1 MFLQYAEIQNFRG
14 IRRLK
19 VDFESDTT
27 VLIGENTWGKS
38 SLLYALFL
46 ILGRSDGQLCSF
58 SADDLYIPIRLKG
71 DQDQSTSAPESS
83 SLSSSAVS
91 SLTPTAPTKGT
102 EPSTAETLAPSQA
115 SVSVSSPPA
124 PSQSTVP
131 KHDYCPASQL
141 LQKQGLGALADLEP
155 LKVINTPNYQRR
167 YYRVK
172 RSDGSAALHI
182 VDLPPASLTSSKEDK
197 AKKRSKSYSSAN
209 EASEAKKAKAAAS
222 STPSA
227 ASAATVPTEASEAL
241 ALISS
246 RPEDSL
252 LSVQS
257 GLRSELLKRAQQVLQ
272 DHEQETLKQDSIQKA
287 QDDVAFYQRDVFT
300 DKVERI
306 VIDLVFCESDY
317 GTLNRAER
325 FAVLRPATYLGEDGL
340 YRIHY
345 RISASMQTN
354 AEGKQEFVTHH
365 ELLHL
370 TDPQNVN
377 QQQVMQELLILNPL
391 LRLRDRRMLK
401 PHLDPQENAW
411 QESGSGQ
418 LYTTA
423 EQVQIAVDETASATL
438 KEMNTP
444 IDPLVDRANAAEC
457 GHGAGADVTS
467 NLQLRVE
474 EGDMQ
479 AISHFFTDI
488 ALDDD
493 LTSSQI
499 KDGISIL
506 NTIAT
511 KYLIN
516 YQSNNLSTAYNWGQM
531 DGEPEQKRT
540 ARDIITHPVSLGS
553 LRSLRASLNDHRPSR
568 TKFLLSLLAGALLM
582 SRGQREIDEYARPI
596 LVLEDIESRFHPT
609 LLLNLWAI
617 LQLLPI
623 QKIVTTNSSQLLS
636 AVSMS
641 KIRRLCKQYYDVRCY
656 RIRDHSFSEEAARK
670 ISFHIRMNRANT
682 LFARCWILVEGETE
696 VWILNEIAN
705 ILDLNLACSGVAVVE
720 FAQCGLNPLIKLAQQ
735 LGIGYH
741 VLTDG
746 DDAGKHYAQIV
757 RDFVGSQNAPEHLSV
772 MPCVDIEHY
781 LYSSGF
787 ADVYQKAA
795 GLIIHEPK
803 EQLPQVRSLDRAVR
817 DTPPMPM
824 AAVTNAANATL
835 SGATTSGMVSHIDPE
850 HVPTAAQTGEVS
862 KAASD
867 KDTEMVQANE
877 HEQAHV
883 STKAKAADDAKA
895 KAQVSKQPVPAK
907 DHELSTVIKTV
918 LHYNLGKQ
926 RDELLKVL
934 ETGHLHS
941 KTQHEKVLPLEEVTR
956 GDINNFY
963 QYVRNL
969 ITHLPRSSSNL
980 TKKQTRILNLLKQE
994 RVLWF
999 AEINQTQQ
1007 EQQIQQGKQSQQSAV
1022 ASVASKAKPQE
1033 TSKTC
1038 ANKERLSK
1046 ERPDLTMAE
1055 SAESLERA
1063 VGTKQGSCNRGQQK
1077 ACSGGDAKGQDFNDF
1092 YGALN
1097 AKELSQQGMSMS
1109 KVIDKALHKKTKP
1122 GMAILVSEALL
1133 QRGVESVPLA
1143 FVAMFA
1149 KVRRMA
1155 QSELP
1160 FT

>member
-1 MFLQYAEIQNFRG
+1 MFLRYAEIQNFRG

-46 ILGRSDGQLCSF
+46 ILGRNDGQLCSF
-58 SADDLYIPIRLKG
+58 SADDLYIPIRLQG
-71 DQDQSTSAPESS
+71 DQDQSTLTSESS
-83 SLSSSAVS
+83 SHLITDS
-91 SLTPTAPTKGT
+91 TKAS
-102 EPSTAETLAPSQA
+102 ESSTATA
-115 SVSVSSPPA
+115 SSRVLNSISPPLA
-124 PSQSTVP
+124 SSQSILP
-131 KHDYCPASQL
+131 KHEHCPASQF
-141 LQKQGLGALADLEP
+141 LQKQGLGVLADLEP
-155 LKVINTPNYQRR
+155 LKIIDTPNYQRR

-172 RSDGSAALHI
+172 RNDGSAALHI
-182 VDLPPASLTSSKEDK
+182 VDLPPVSLIAAKDGKVKKHSKK
-197 AKKRSKSYSSAN
+197 VSSYSSAN
-209 EASEAKKAKAAAS
+209 GVKRAKASPSVMLSSPAAATSAAAFSSEASD
-222 STPSA
+222 
-227 ASAATVPTEASEAL
+227 AL

-246 RPEDSL
+246 RPSDSL

-272 DHEQETLKQDSIQKA
+272 DQEQETLKKDSIQKA

-300 DKVERI
+300 DKVDRI
-306 VIDLVFCESDY
+306 VIDLIFCESDY

-325 FAVLRPATYLGEDGL
+325 FALLRPATYLGEDGL

-345 RISASMQTN
+345 RISAAMQIN
-354 AEGKQEFVTHH
+354 AEGKQEFVTNH
-365 ELLHL
+365 ELLNL
-370 TDPQNVN
+370 TDEKNVN
-377 QQQVMQELLILNPL
+377 QQQVMRELLILNPL

-411 QESGSGQ
+411 QESANGQ
-418 LYTTA
+418 LYTTS
-423 EQVQIAVDETASATL
+423 EQVQKAVETTTSAAL
-438 KEMNTP
+438 KEMSTP
-444 IDPLVDRANAAEC
+444 IDPLIDRANAAEC
-457 GHGAGADVTS
+457 GHGICADVTS
-467 NLQLRVE
+467 NLQLRVD

-511 KYLIN
+511 KYLMN
-516 YQSNNLSTAYNWGQM
+516 YQSNNLSTVYNWEQM
-531 DGEPEQKRT
+531 DGEREQKRT
-540 ARDIITHPVSLGS
+540 ARDIIAHPVSLGS

-656 RIRDHSFSEEAARK
+656 RIRNRSFSEEAARK
-670 ISFHIRMNRANT
+670 ISFHIRMNRAHT

-781 LYSSGF
+781 FYASGF

-803 EQLPQVRSLDRAVR
+803 EQLPQVRNLDRAVR
-817 DTPPMPM
+817 DTPALPTD
-824 AAVTNAANATL
+824 AENSGTNHIANAVP
-835 SGATTSGMVSHIDPE
+835 SSKVSHID
-850 HVPTAAQTGEVS
+850 HNFVQTIAKTEKVS
-862 KAASD
+862 KDTSAIASTD
-867 KDTEMVQANE
+867 ALNM
-877 HEQAHV
+877 
-883 STKAKAADDAKA
+883 DAK
-895 KAQVSKQPVPAK
+895 VSPNKRLQASK
-907 DHELSTVIKTV
+907 DHELAIVIKTV
-918 LHYNLGKQ
+918 LYYNLGKQ

-934 ETGHLHS
+934 KTGHLQG
-941 KTQHEKVLPLEEVTR
+941 KTQHEKVLPIEEVSR

-994 RVLWF
+994 RGLWF
-999 AEINQTQQ
+999 AEINKMQQ
-1007 EQQIQQGKQSQQSAV
+1007 DKQMQMQPDAV
-1022 ASVASKAKPQE
+1022 FKAKPHEQSKAYSNQE
-1033 TSKTC
+1033 H
-1038 ANKERLSK
+1038 LSK
-1046 ERPDLTMAE
+1046 ERPQLVLADYPEFVASE
-1055 SAESLERA
+1055 ASAKGSHRA
-1063 VGTKQGSCNRGQQK
+1063 FNRVQQKSCN
-1077 ACSGGDAKGQDFNDF
+1077 GGDAKGQDFNDF

-1133 QRGVESVPLA
+1133 QRGVESVPLT
-1143 FVAMFA
+1143 FVSMFA